1 VTVSENESIRVE
13 MSALR
18 SDLSGAITAGLTA
31 VNATIQT
38 LAKQHHQAVLDQA
51 KLNPTFAPR
60 DRVDLLSARVED
72 NAKRISAIENQHLE
86 LKTQLT
92 AISAQLTAMS
102 LQLAALTDRTLDKDH
117 LEWVKHTRQR
127 SMDHAATRVQF
138 AKQLLGYLM
147 IAVAGI
153 IISGIGL
160 GHLITILLGG
170 H

>member
-1 VTVSENESIRVE
+1 MTESDSIRTE
-13 MSALR
+13 MQALR

-38 LAKQHHQAVLDQA
+38 MSEQHHQAVLDQA
-51 KLNPTFAPR
+51 RLNPTFAPR
-60 DRVDLLSARVED
+60 DRVELLSARLED
-72 NAKRISAIENQHLE
+72 NTKRIAALENQHLE

-102 LQLAALTDRTLDKDH
+102 LQLAALTERSLDKDH
-117 LEWVKHTRQR
+117 IDWVKSSRQR
-127 SMDHAATRVQF
+127 SMDHAATRGQLF
-138 AKQLLGYLM
+138 KQLLGYLM
-147 IAVAGI
+147 IAVAGV

-160 GHLITILLGG
+160 GHLLSLLVGG